1 MSTIKIADALA
12 GILPAD
18 LPVRVTAYDGSAA
31 GPADAPIGLE
41 LRTERGL
48 RYLLTAP
55 GDLGMAR
62 AWVAGDLTGTGF
74 HPGNLYPLLDLMSS
88 TDRWRVPGPAEALEL
103 VRGLG
108 WEHLN
113 PPPPPPQEHL
123 PRWRRVVE
131 GLRHSRARDAEVIHH
146 HYDVSTR
153 FYELVLGPSMTY
165 TCAVYPTAEATLE
178 QAQEHKYELIARKLD
193 LVDDELAGEQFAIL
207 GDSFGGMV
215 ARAVAHRR
223 RDRVLGLGL
232 LASVFV
238 ADASARVVPE
248 RVVLHEDTDAV
259 AVAGD
264 SADDYA
270 DIAVVQTRGNAEAFV
285 EFAAPGAELA
295 DGEAMKKLSENYRLS
310 WDPEDSE
317 PFTQPSLIITGR
329 QDHIVGYRDA
339 LNRLEHYPRA
349 TFVTLDEA
357 GHNAHL
363 DQDALVG
370 ALVADWLRR
379 MRPYDKR

>member
-146 HYDVSTR
+146 HYDVSNR

-165 TCAVYPTAEATLE
+165 TCAVYPTADASLE
-178 QAQEHKYELIARKLD
+178 QAQDMVMTARVMLGW
-193 LVDDELAGEQFAIL
+193 VDPDEL
-207 GDSFGGMV
+207 
-215 ARAVAHRR
+215 HP
-223 RDRVLGLGL
+223 
-232 LASVFV
+232 AS
-238 ADASARVVPE
+238 DE
-248 RVVLHEDTDAV
+248 NEDE
-259 AVAGD
+259 
-264 SADDYA
+264 
-270 DIAVVQTRGNAEAFV
+270 AEA
-285 EFAAPGAELA
+285 E
-295 DGEAMKKLSENYRLS
+295 
-310 WDPEDSE
+310 
-317 PFTQPSLIITGR
+317 
-329 QDHIVGYRDA
+329 
-339 LNRLEHYPRA
+339 
-349 TFVTLDEA
+349 EA
-357 GHNAHL
+357 G
-363 DQDALVG
+363 V
-370 ALVADWLRR
+370 
-379 MRPYDKR
+379 

>member
-1 MSTIKIADALA
+1 MQRPSQVDTLQPRRRTVTIMNIVRHGRGTPIVLLHGFEADHRLVLSLESALRA
-12 GILPAD
+12 VPGWRRLYPD
-18 LPVRVTAYDGSAA
+18 LPGFGRT
-31 GPADAPIGLE
+31 PIG
-41 LRTERGL
+41 
-48 RYLLTAP
+48 
-55 GDLGMAR
+55 D
-62 AWVAGDLTGTGF
+62 VA
-74 HPGNLYPLLDLMSS
+74 S
-88 TDRWRVPGPAEALEL
+88 TDD
-103 VRGLG
+103 
-108 WEHLN
+108 
-113 PPPPPPQEHL
+113 
-123 PRWRRVVE
+123 VV
-131 GLRHSRARDAEVIHH
+131 AEV
-146 HYDVSTR
+146 
-153 FYELVLGPSMTY
+153 
-165 TCAVYPTAEATLE
+165 
-178 QAQEHKYELIARKLD
+178 LD